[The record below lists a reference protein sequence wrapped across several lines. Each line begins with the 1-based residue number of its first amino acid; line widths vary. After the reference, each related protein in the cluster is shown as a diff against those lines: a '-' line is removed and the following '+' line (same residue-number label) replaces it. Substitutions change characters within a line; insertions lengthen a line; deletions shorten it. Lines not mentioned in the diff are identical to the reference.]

1 MSKCT
6 FEVGDR
12 VRIKDFDEMIEEFGT
27 QDDGTPDVF
36 CGFNPQMKR
45 LCGLEATISDIRG
58 YTVSFEERIEYGR
71 GGDENRAWNIS
82 FDMISHIE
90 DEPTPEI
97 DFNLLFGS

>member
-1 MSKCT
+1 MNKCT

-27 QDDGTPDVF
+27 HSDGTPNVS
-36 CGFNPQMKR
+36 CGFNPDMR
-45 LCGLEATISDIRG
+45 YLCGQKATISNIRG
-58 YTVSFEERIEYGR
+58 DIVNFEERIEYGR
-71 GGDENRAWNIS
+71 GDDENWAWNIS
-82 FDMISHIE
+82 LDMISHIE